1 MFTYRDGPG
10 TRGPSAGKVPERL
23 DSRSHRAP
31 SASWMMPLQRLL
43 LRPVPTSVLSAVSLL
58 VVAMAA
64 LCWTPGALDAQTLRG
79 GTASLDRQNHQ
90 AHSHGFT
97 YLDTPDQVRQFVAS
111 GYLVPVVPNRD
122 FDVHNVSFPYA
133 RPEVNLFIQRLAA
146 QYRSACGEKLVVTSL
161 TRPRSNQPWNAS
173 SRSVH
178 PTGMAV
184 DLRRSGNASCR
195 NWLERTLLALEREGL
210 LEAIYERNPPH
221 YHVAVYPQPY
231 ATYVAQMTGNDAV
244 VANAN
249 SGDTRVETEWVT
261 HRVRRGETLSG
272 IGDRYG
278 VAISRIRAENRIQG
292 SRILVGQELRIP
304 VYRTVAVT
312 ASADAPS
319 PAAESS
325 PEPTA
330 RSLPAAAAA
339 EDLALD
345 DGGAPGDP
353 APSAAPA
360 ASYESAESAQSGTRT
375 ASGTPAV
382 HRVGRGESLWTIARL
397 YGVSEGELRTANGI
411 RGSRILAGQEL
422 QIPVTNGATAELLRH
437 TVANGE
443 SLWII
448 ARRHGVTVEDLR
460 RTNRIG
466 SSRIHPG
473 QVLDIPVSR

>member
-1 MFTYRDGPG
+1 
-10 TRGPSAGKVPERL
+10 
-23 DSRSHRAP
+23 
-31 SASWMMPLQRLL
+31 MMPLQRLL
-43 LRPVPTSVLSAVSLL
+43 LRPVPTSLLSAVSLL
-58 VVAMAA
+58 VVATVAVCWSPAA
-64 LCWTPGALDAQTLRG
+64 LEAQTLRG

-90 AHSHGFT
+90 AHAHGFT
-97 YLDTPDQVRQFVAS
+97 YLDTPEQVRQFVAS

-173 SRSVH
+173 ARSVH

-195 NWLERTLLALEREGL
+195 NWLERTLLALEGEGL

-249 SGDTRVETEWVT
+249 SVDTRVETEWVT

-312 ASADAPS
+312 ASADARP
-319 PAAESS
+319 PAAEPSGQ
-325 PEPTA
+325 PTA
-330 RSLPAAAAA
+330 RSLPAGSAA
-339 EDLALD
+339 EELALD
-345 DGGAPGDP
+345 DGGDSGDP
-353 APSAAPA
+353 APATAT
-360 ASYESAESAQSGTRT
+360 ESAGSAQPGTRS
-375 ASGTPAV
+375 ASSAPAV

-397 YGVSEGELRTANGI
+397 YGVSEGEIRTANGI

-422 QIPVTNGATAELLRH
+422 RIPVNNGATAELLRH

-443 SLWII
+443 SLWVI
-448 ARRHGVTVEDLR
+448 ARRHGVTVEDIR

>member
-1 MFTYRDGPG
+1 MFTYRDGPDIQ
-10 TRGPSAGKVPERL
+10 GPSPGTVPMRL
-23 DSRSHRAP
+23 YSRSKRAL

-43 LRPVPTSVLSAVSLL
+43 LRSLPTSVFSAVSLF
-58 VVAMAA
+58 AMAMVA
-64 LCWTPGALDAQTLRG
+64 VCWSPGALEAQTLRG

-90 AHSHGFT
+90 AQAHGFT
-97 YLDTPDQVRQFVAS
+97 YLDTPAQVRQFVAS

-184 DLRRSGNASCR
+184 DLRRSGNPSCR
-195 NWLERTLLALEREGL
+195 NWLEGTLLALEREGL

-231 ATYVAQMTGNDAV
+231 ATYVAQMTGNAAV
-244 VANAN
+244 VANA
-249 SGDTRVETEWVT
+249 SQGDTRVETEWVT

-312 ASADAPS
+312 ASADAP
-319 PAAESS
+319 PPPVESS
-325 PEPTA
+325 AQPTA
-330 RSLPAAAAA
+330 RSLPAA
-339 EDLALD
+339 
-345 DGGAPGDP
+345 
-353 APSAAPA
+353 
-360 ASYESAESAQSGTRT
+360 SAQPGTRT
-375 ASGTPAV
+375 APSAPAV

-422 QIPVTNGATAELLRH
+422 RIPVNNGATAELLRH
-437 TVANGE
+437 IVANGE
-443 SLWII
+443 SLWVI
-448 ARRHGVTVEDLR
+448 ARRHGVTVEDIR